1 MRKSKQD
8 WLEAGLKTLGEF
20 GVRGLTIERL
30 TGELGVTKGSFYH
43 HFRDVEDFREQL
55 IAFWADQYLST
66 ASNLP
71 DDSEELIALLDAIME
86 DGFGSITE
94 PEIAI
99 RVWAQQDNM
108 VGSYVE
114 QVDSVR
120 RDFLLKVFRS
130 MVGDD
135 EQARMMA
142 DMFSTM
148 LIGSITVLPRVSPER
163 VMDLYREFKRL
174 YRL

>member
-20 GVRGLTIERL
+20 GVKGLTIEKL

-71 DDSEELIALLDAIME
+71 DDPGELIALLDAIME

-120 RDFLLKVFRS
+120 QDFLLKVFRS

-135 EQARMMA
+135 EQAHMMA
-142 DMFSTM
+142 DIFSTM

>member
-86 DGFGSITE
+86 DGFEFITE